1 MGTFLTGFLTGVAK
15 GANERIEKER
25 EDEEALITS
34 RLKTAYVN
42 KTKREE
48 EARTK
53 RENARARRDE
63 VDVLFPAASLE
74 QRLALVASPLIFE
87 QAKKSAGSVDLNEL
101 LVINKDKIPKNL
113 TSVNDFIASIQGR
126 PVGTAAATEMQSREV
141 FGVNVTPSKGRIE
154 SLASP
159 YGGSA
164 ADLLAYETVS
174 DSIEVPQF
182 ASLNLDALKKN
193 KTSKERLEEANAAA
207 TQAVIEFGEE
217 TPQAKAA
224 MDNYNKIKTLD
235 ELLNPTQ
242 AKWATYVS
250 GLKLAMATGTPEQKA
265 AAEAEFKREVV
276 RIEAMSAKQKAED
289 LPAMSTLGN
298 MIARTQLAAMRQ
310 KYGNKLDQNLRV
322 TYAEDGS
329 ASFEYIGTDL
339 AMQEE
344 IRQHGLNAAAS
355 IAELYLD
362 KDGRPL
368 SRDMKA
374 VLISQGYKFDSEGR
388 MIKRAAPPAATTP
401 AAPAAPPAATTP
413 AAPAAP
419 PAAPAAPPAAT
430 TPAPPAATTPAAP
443 APEPAPAPA
452 PPAKPVIPDMKDI
465 DEDVPAGA
473 SDALLF
479 FLKGDHN
486 EAYRQWS
493 KTPDAPESLYGIGR
507 ILYEGLSGP
516 ADQVKGQQLLK
527 EAAEAGSAEARMYL
541 ERQKDSEAMAWVAA
555 NPTDPR
561 SAAIKKKIERNRGI
575 K

>member
-48 EARTK
+48 EARAK

-87 QAKKSAGSVDLNEL
+87 QAKKSAGLVDLNEL

-276 RIEAMSAKQKAED
+276 RIEAMSAKEKEED
-289 LPAMSTLGN
+289 LPAMSTFGRI
-298 MIARTQLAAMRQ
+298 IAITKLEAMKQ
-310 KYGNKLDQNLRV
+310 KFGNKLDQNLRV
-322 TYAEDGS
+322 HYAQDGS
-329 ASFEYIGTDL
+329 ASFQYIGTDL
-339 AMQEE
+339 AMQDE
-344 IRQHGLNAAAS
+344 IRQHGLDAAAS

-388 MIKRAAPPAATTP
+388 MIKRAAPAAPPAATTP

-413 AAPAAP
+413 VA
-419 PAAPAAPPAAT
+419 
-430 TPAPPAATTPAAP
+430 PAPPAAASIP
-443 APEPAPAPA
+443 APKTQQEY
-452 PPAKPVIPDMKDI
+452 
-465 DEDVPAGA
+465 
-473 SDALLF
+473 DAL
-479 FLKGDHN
+479 
-486 EAYRQWS
+486 
-493 KTPDAPESLYGIGR
+493 P
-507 ILYEGLSGP
+507 SG
-516 ADQVKGQQLLK
+516 
-527 EAAEAGSAEARMYL
+527 AEYI
-541 ERQKDSEAMAWVAA
+541 D
-555 NPTDPR
+555 TDGT
-561 SAAIKKKIERNRGI
+561 KKRK

>member
-34 RLKTAYVN
+34 RFKTAYVN

-48 EARTK
+48 EARAK

-126 PVGTAAATEMQSREV
+126 PEGTAAATEMQSREV

-159 YGGSA
+159 FGGSA
-164 ADLLAYETVS
+164 SDLLAYETVS

-265 AAEAEFKREVV
+265 AAEAEFEREVV

-298 MIARTQLAAMRQ
+298 ILARTQLAAMRQ
-310 KYGNKLDQNLRV
+310 KFGNKLDQNLRV

-374 VLISQGYKFDSEGR
+374 VLISQGYTFDSEGR
-388 MIKRAAPPAATTP
+388 MQGRNAGGSTQAPPAATTP
-401 AAPAAPPAATTP
+401 AAP
-413 AAPAAP
+413 
-419 PAAPAAPPAAT
+419 
-430 TPAPPAATTPAAP
+430 
-443 APEPAPAPA
+443 EPAPA

-561 SAAIKKKIERNRGI
+561 SAAIKKKIERKNRGI

>member
-207 TQAVIEFGEE
+207 TKAVIEFGEE

-265 AAEAEFKREVV
+265 AAEAEFKREVM
-276 RIEAMSAKQKAED
+276 RIEAMSAKEKEED
-289 LPAMSTLGN
+289 LPAMSTFGRI
-298 MIARTQLAAMRQ
+298 IAITKLEAMRQ
-310 KYGNKLDQNLRV
+310 KFGNKLDKNLRV
-322 TYAEDGS
+322 VYAQDGS
-329 ASFEYIGTDL
+329 ASFQYIGTDL
-339 AMQEE
+339 AMQDE
-344 IRQHGLNAAAS
+344 IRQHGLDAAAS

-388 MIKRAAPPAATTP
+388 MIKRAAPAAPPAATTP
-401 AAPAAPPAATTP
+401 AATTPAAPPAATTP
-413 AAPAAP
+413 AATTPAAPAATTPAAP
-419 PAAPAAPPAAT
+419 PAAPAAA
-430 TPAPPAATTPAAP
+430 PAATTPAAP
-443 APEPAPAPA
+443 APPAAMSGTA
-452 PPAKPVIPDMKDI
+452 I
-465 DEDVPAGA
+465 E
-473 SDALLF
+473 ALRKKAEENIAL
-479 FLKGDHN
+479 
-486 EAYRQWS
+486 
-493 KTPDAPESLYGIGR
+493 GR
-507 ILYEGLSGP
+507 SRALVAQRFKEIT
-516 ADQVKGQQLLK
+516 GQDL
-527 EAAEAGSAEARMYL
+527 
-541 ERQKDSEAMAWVAA
+541 
-555 NPTDPR
+555 
-561 SAAIKKKIERNRGI
+561 
-575 K
+575 

>member
-42 KTKREE
+42 RTKREE

-126 PVGTAAATEMQSREV
+126 PEGTATATEMQSREV

-207 TQAVIEFGEE
+207 TQAAIEFGEG

-276 RIEAMSAKQKAED
+276 RIEAMSTKEKETP
-289 LPAMSTLGN
+289 LPAMSSLSN
-298 MIARTQLAAMRQ
+298 MIARTKLEAMKQ
-310 KYGNKLDQNLRV
+310 KFGNKLDDNLRV
-322 TYAEDGS
+322 IYAEDGS
-329 ASFEYIGTDL
+329 ASFQYIGTDL
-339 AMQEE
+339 AMQEK
-344 IRQHGLNAAAS
+344 IRQHGLDAAAS

-368 SRDMKA
+368 SRDMKT

-388 MIKRAAPPAATTP
+388 MTTPAAPPAATTP
-401 AAPAAPPAATTP
+401 AATTPAAPPAATTP
-413 AAPAAP
+413 AAP
-419 PAAPAAPPAAT
+419 PAAT
-430 TPAPPAATTPAAP
+430 TPAPAAPAATTPAPAAP
-443 APEPAPAPA
+443 PATTPAAPPA
-452 PPAKPVIPDMKDI
+452 PPDKPVIPDMKDI
-465 DEDVPAGA
+465 DKDVPAGA

-486 EAYRQWS
+486 EAYRQWA
-493 KTPDAPESLYGIGR
+493 KTPDAAESLYGIGR

-561 SAAIKKKIERNRGI
+561 SAAIKKKIERKNRGI

>member
-242 AKWATYVS
+242 ASWATYVS
-250 GLKLAMATGTPEQKA
+250 GLKLAMKTGTPEQKA

-388 MIKRAAPPAATTP
+388 MIKR
-401 AAPAAPPAATTP
+401 AAPPAATTP